1 GEKITTVYLHF
12 KKIIRIIHFVV
23 IYLTLIM
30 SKAKR
35 VREASPE
42 IAESSDESE
51 FKEQNNNKI
60 KILSIV
66 NEKLDSLLTK
76 FDKMETSINTLKK
89 TVDIL
94 VNKQTTIDI
103 TVCELQKDNVDKSS
117 SIINTENCSTKILE
131 LIEQRALS
139 FESAIQHASDQIKE
153 KVVGSVPFGTDTTH
167 STITDNFTLTLL
179 QQTNSTIASVS
190 EPATPTEII
199 SSGND
204 LLYSHYDSE
213 PSPSVTP
220 KRACGMS
227 VDSDESFISTPTSV
241 NRVWK
246 RQKADS
252 LNSTSMS
259 TNLFSSTTSS
269 NVNGCQILLTDPITQ
284 TTFQVMK
291 DNHDRQQAATNQELL
306 NKETGF
312 RHILAYL
319 YSTLFT
325 EGELKVSSVDASVRG
340 TKVFDLVR
348 VAAIDKHLFDLYGA
362 RYAKFRTSNQYK
374 EILNKK
380 CSRIRTK
387 FNKNINN
394 N

>member
-1 GEKITTVYLHF
+1 
-12 KKIIRIIHFVV
+12 
-23 IYLTLIM
+23 
-30 SKAKR
+30 
-35 VREASPE
+35 
-42 IAESSDESE
+42 
-51 FKEQNNNKI
+51 
-60 KILSIV
+60 
-66 NEKLDSLLTK
+66 
-76 FDKMETSINTLKK
+76 
-89 TVDIL
+89 
-94 VNKQTTIDI
+94 
-103 TVCELQKDNVDKSS
+103 
-117 SIINTENCSTKILE
+117 
-131 LIEQRALS
+131 
-139 FESAIQHASDQIKE
+139 
-153 KVVGSVPFGTDTTH
+153 VGSVPFGTDTTH

-269 NVNGCQILLTDPITQ
+269 NGCQILLTDPITQ

>member
-1 GEKITTVYLHF
+1 
-12 KKIIRIIHFVV
+12 
-23 IYLTLIM
+23 
-30 SKAKR
+30 
-35 VREASPE
+35 
-42 IAESSDESE
+42 
-51 FKEQNNNKI
+51 
-60 KILSIV
+60 
-66 NEKLDSLLTK
+66 
-76 FDKMETSINTLKK
+76 METSINTLKK

>member
-1 GEKITTVYLHF
+1 
-12 KKIIRIIHFVV
+12 
-23 IYLTLIM
+23 M
-30 SKAKR
+30 SKAKC

-42 IAESSDESE
+42 IVESSDESE
-51 FKEQNNNKI
+51 FKEQHNNKI

-117 SIINTENCSTKILE
+117 SIINTENCCTKILE
-131 LIEQRALS
+131 LIEERALS

-153 KVVGSVPFGTDTTH
+153 KVVVSVPFGTDTTH
-167 STITDNFTLTLL
+167 STIADNFTLTLL

-190 EPATPTEII
+190 EPATPTESYRLPMTYYTHIMI
-199 SSGND
+199 LN
-204 LLYSHYDSE
+204 LLLALHRHGH
-213 PSPSVTP
+213 V
-220 KRACGMS
+220 
-227 VDSDESFISTPTSV
+227 
-241 NRVWK
+241 
-246 RQKADS
+246 
-252 LNSTSMS
+252 
-259 TNLFSSTTSS
+259 
-269 NVNGCQILLTDPITQ
+269 GCQILLTDPITQ

-291 DNHDRQQAATNQELL
+291 DKHDRQQAATNQELL

-325 EGELKVSSVDASVRG
+325 EAELKVSSVDASVRG
-340 TKVFDLVR
+340 TKAFDPC
-348 VAAIDKHLFDLYGA
+348 KSSYH
-362 RYAKFRTSNQYK
+362 
-374 EILNKK
+374 
-380 CSRIRTK
+380 
-387 FNKNINN
+387 
-394 N
+394 

>member
-1 GEKITTVYLHF
+1 
-12 KKIIRIIHFVV
+12 
-23 IYLTLIM
+23 M

-269 NVNGCQILLTDPITQ
+269 NGCQILLTDPITQ